1 MRAKITL
8 TIEIESDLDHAA
20 AKNSLQHFG
29 IALKDLARR
38 KMESMDGGSVEMSF
52 EELPENVRADWSDGM
67 R

>member
-20 AKNSLQHFG
+20 AKNSLQYFAIG
-29 IALKDLARR
+29 LKDHTRR
-38 KMESMDGGSVEMSF
+38 KMEGMSGSVEMSF